1 MKWMMIIFSSLL
13 LISCASSPKN
23 NGVGYNYQTSIKIA
37 NDALKTNNFRIAL
50 RAYKTAMEQA
60 PEQLEPFVGLATLYE
75 KVHAYHQAANVY
87 QKALSLPSLTRK
99 QSIIIKRKLGIDYL
113 QAGNID
119 MALSQW
125 FDALSSA
132 NKKQKGKIYNDL
144 GVLLDRAGYHGHAQA
159 CYRQGLAYA
168 PKDADLKH
176 NLELSSI
183 GVKSKKPLLP
193 IDDKL
198 SAIEKICGYS
208 IQISPPLS
216 SNTTKQASNTANQID
231 ILPKP

>member
-1 MKWMMIIFSSLL
+1 MKWMMIICSSLL

-50 RAYKTAMEQA
+50 RAYQTAMEQA

-75 KVHAYHQAANVY
+75 KVHAYHQAAHIY
-87 QKALSLPSLTRK
+87 QKALSLSSLTRK

-144 GVLLDRAGYHGHAQA
+144 GVLLDRAGYHDYAQA
-159 CYRQGLAYA
+159 CYRQGLAYT

-183 GVKSKKPLLP
+183 GMKPKKPLLP

-198 SAIEKICGYS
+198 SAIEKMCKYTTA
-208 IQISPPLS
+208 QISPRIS
-216 SNTTKQASNTANQID
+216 SNTNQLD